1 MPISSVLSSAIS
13 GLAQSA
19 DRAGKAAEKVVTA
32 DVPNQAKG
40 QSALDVQD
48 TVSLSD
54 PALARTEGLVE
65 LSLAEKEFAA
75 NAAVIRAEDER
86 GERLLDITA

>member
-32 DVPNQAKG
+32 AVPNQG
-40 QSALDVQD
+40 NSQSTLDVRD
-48 TVSLSD
+48 SVTLSD
-54 PALARTEGLVE
+54 PALARTEGLME
-65 LSLAEKEFAA
+65 
-75 NAAVIRAEDER
+75 
-86 GERLLDITA
+86 IT